1 MELSFIKLD
10 KNNFKITI
18 RTDFTSTKTA
28 FGLLKVQDQD
38 RMCYKVHG
46 ILT

>member
-18 RTDFTSTKTA
+18 RTDFTSTKT